1 MYRLHMIDDFREN
14 IIKKIN
20 LVLNNYDKSF
30 NIEKSIYNYSITFKK
45 TSHQLIQEDNELKT
59 IYLVNCNSFIN
70 FLKNIKDL
78 KIFNKDD
85 KTFIKVYNE
94 YIFKKHFIN
103 SKCYFCD
110 LEGTYEECII
120 NCYNTDKKQDDESI
134 IETFY
139 KNFTYCKNCNINW
152 VFTNMKKL
160 NVNKT
165 QGMLKC
171 GKCHSK
177 NTTYRQAQTRSA
189 DEPMTT
195 FATCLDCG
203 NKWKM

>member
-1 MYRLHMIDDFREN
+1 MINPFREN
-14 IIKKIN
+14 IINKID
-20 LVLNNYDKSF
+20 LILNDYKKSF
-30 NIEKSIYNYSITFKK
+30 NIEKSIYNYSVVFKK
-45 TSHQLIQEDNELKT
+45 TSHQFIQEDSELKA
-59 IYLVNCNSFIN
+59 IYLVNCNNFIN

-78 KIFNKDD
+78 NMFNKND
-85 KTFIKVYNE
+85 KNFINVYDE
-94 YIFKKHFIN
+94 YMFKTHFTN

-110 LEGTYEECII
+110 IEGQYEECII
-120 NCYNTDKKQDDESI
+120 NCYNSDKKENEEII
-134 IETFY
+134 IENFY
-139 KNFTYCKNCNINW
+139 KNFTHCKNCGINW
-152 VFTNMKKL
+152 VFTNMKKI
-160 NVNKT
+160 NVNKS

-195 FATCLDCG
+195 FATCLECG